1 MSDFENLNID
11 QLSVVVRS
19 GSLASL
25 PDEYQEYYSL
35 MELVRGLRAKNA
47 IGKNIITK
55 AGIIK
60 LLKTEHRLS
69 DYFARKIYSDS
80 LNFFYAQE
88 HVRPEAF
95 ANLYADKLDDA
106 AAVALQTGQLD
117 IYKDMIKE
125 AAKLRGCYDKKP
137 DGIPKELYRKPFVI
151 YTTNV
156 EDIGGTSEDVKEL
169 ERQLDALPDIPVVK
183 LNRVKAEANIPGYD
197 FDVMKM
203 IAEDFEEFSADE
215 DKKN

>member
-1 MSDFENLNID
+1 MSDFESLNIE
-11 QLSVVVRS
+11 QLAVVLRT
-19 GSLASL
+19 GSLATL

-35 MELVRGLRAKNA
+35 MEFVRGLRAKNA
-47 IGKNIITK
+47 IGNDVITK

-60 LLKTEHRLS
+60 LLKSEYKLS
-69 DYFARKIYSDS
+69 DYAARKVYSDS

-95 ANLYADKLDDA
+95 ANLYADKLDNA
-106 AAVALQTGQLD
+106 AGVALQTGQLD
-117 IYKDMIKE
+117 IYRDLIKE

-151 YTTNV
+151 YTTAV
-156 EDIGGTSEDVKEL
+156 EDIGGTSEDAKEL
-169 ERQLDALPDIPVVK
+169 ERQLDSLPDIPVVK
-183 LNRVKAEANIPGYD
+183 LNRVKAEANIPGYN

-203 IAEDFEEFSADE
+203 IAEDYEEFSADE

>member
-1 MSDFENLNID
+1 MSDFDSLNIE
-11 QLSVVVRS
+11 QLALVTKT
-19 GSLASL
+19 GSLANL
-25 PDEYQEYYSL
+25 PEEYQEYYSL

-47 IGKNIITK
+47 FNGKVITK

-60 LLKTEHRLS
+60 LLKNDYNLS
-69 DYFARKIYSDS
+69 DYHARKVYSDS

-95 ANLYADKLDDA
+95 ASLYADKLEDA
-106 AAVALQTGQLD
+106 AAIALQTNQLD
-117 IYKDMIKE
+117 TYKDLIKE

-137 DGIPKELYRKPFVI
+137 DSIPKEFYRKPFVI
-151 YTTNV
+151 YTTDV
-156 EDIGGTSEDVKEL
+156 EDIGGTSEDLKEL
-169 ERQLDALPDIPVVK
+169 ERQLDELPDIPVIK
-183 LNRVKAEANIPGYD
+183 MDRVKAEANIPGYD

-203 IAEDFEEFSADE
+203 IAEDYEEFTNDE